1 MGLCASWS
9 QPSAHSRMP
18 YRHLELI
25 AATRG
30 ICCNYSSQAETYIR
44 WNQIGVRPIPH
55 VSPVGRGRQNRTDK
69 QHLPIIVL
77 ILPSPNSYY
86 VNIVWSCL
94 CLSLPTCYLIVLVW
108 LCHPIPDS
116 MLVRQHRSREPSPH
130 SELGNHSTQ
139 TLAYFAPPIL
149 HHDIADIPEF
159 FKNVSF

>member
-1 MGLCASWS
+1 MGLCASWA
-9 QPSAHSRMP
+9 QPSPHSRMP

-55 VSPVGRGRQNRTDK
+55 VIPVGRGRQNRTDK

-116 MLVRQHRSREPSPH
+116 MLVRLNEGLEIPLQIHLDKSSNVV
-130 SELGNHSTQ
+130 LISTVKAQ
-139 TLAYFAPPIL
+139 SSSATITVRHEFTL
-149 HHDIADIPEF
+149 
-159 FKNVSF
+159 S